1 MTELITDKDLSEM
14 DKIKTILA
22 LYSQFVPQ
30 DVSDALSHLMNSVE
44 SERVSSQPPP
54 VIIQQSTPQQY
65 INIKKTLTNSFLNPI
80 SILPSKPQI
89 QQQQQQQ
96 SLPPPQQQNIKPQI
110 QFNKSVQTEGTT
122 YDVYDNKSH
131 TDNEY
136 LELQKTLKI
145 TRETLDNQ
153 DKTIK
158 HFYKVLNINREIEEK
173 KIEIMKKRNKYMKK
187 SINNENVEEEEEENN
202 NNKPPLYP
210 DYDYNYLDEDNEG
223 FVDDNEYIEET

>member
-30 DVSDALSHLMNSVE
+30 DVSDALSHLTNSVE
-44 SERVSSQPPP
+44 SERKSTQPQPP
-54 VIIQQSTPQQY
+54 VIIQQSKLQQH
-65 INIKKTLTNSFLNPI
+65 INIKKSLTNSFLKPI
-80 SILPSKPQI
+80 DILPSKPQQIIKQEII
-89 QQQQQQQ
+89 QC
-96 SLPPPQQQNIKPQI
+96 
-110 QFNKSVQTEGTT
+110 NKSIETEPTT
-122 YDVYDNKSH
+122 HNLYDNRNY

-145 TRETLDNQ
+145 TRETMDNQ

-173 KIEIMKKRNKYMKK
+173 KIEIMKRRNKYMNN
-187 SINNENVEEEEEENN
+187 SINSENVEEEEEENN
-202 NNKPPLYP
+202 NSKPPLYP
-210 DYDYNYLDEDNEG
+210 DCNYNYIDEDNEG
-223 FVDDNEYIEET
+223 FVDDNEYFEES

>member
-44 SERVSSQPPP
+44 SERVSSQLPP

-89 QQQQQQQ
+89 QQQQ
-96 SLPPPQQQNIKPQI
+96 QQQNIKPQI